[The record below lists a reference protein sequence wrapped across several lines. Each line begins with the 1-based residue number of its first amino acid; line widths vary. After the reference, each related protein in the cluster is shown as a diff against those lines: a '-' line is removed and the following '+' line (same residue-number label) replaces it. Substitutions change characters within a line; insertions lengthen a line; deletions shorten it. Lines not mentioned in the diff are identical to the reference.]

1 MPTLD
6 QARDHILRQYGDD
19 IGKRREEL
27 ITPALVLDI
36 DAAQRNIDHMANELK
51 QMGKATIRPHYKTHK
66 SPDLARRQLQAG
78 AGGLSMATVWEA
90 AVLAAAGMDDLFVV
104 NTVSHPAKL
113 RTLAELARNHRILVA
128 VDETANAAAHSA
140 AAVAAGSTLGIMVEV
155 DTGMDRCGVDTA
167 RDCVALARRVTDL
180 PGLRFEGI
188 TGYEGHC
195 SLTPDSDLR
204 HERQREAMTF
214 FTGVADLLESN
225 GVPCKIRSAGGIATW
240 KWTAAFPGL
249 TEIQAGTYV
258 VMDNFHGQ
266 MVPGFEHS
274 LTIQATV
281 ISRQSGKVIVDA
293 GNKSVADPADVTIVG
308 HDLEVV
314 RFDEEHGIFAAPG
327 GSSLRVGDSVALVPG
342 YSPSTVNWYDAY
354 HVVRDDVVVDI
365 WPIIPRGPG
374 HHGLADGRRARPRR
388 APRLGPCQD
397 PIRRSILRV
406 ERMVSP

>member
-1 MPTLD
+1 MPD
-6 QARDHILRQYGDD
+6 SARILAEAYERTRREYGEAV
-19 IGKRREEL
+19 GQRREEL

-36 DAAQRNIDHMANELK
+36 DAAQRNIDRMAAELR
-51 QMGKATIRPHYKTHK
+51 QLGKATIRPHYKTHK

-104 NTVSHPAKL
+104 NTVAHPAKL
-113 RTLAELARNHRILVA
+113 RMLAELARDHRILVA
-128 VDETANAAAHSA
+128 VDEVANAGAHSA
-140 AAVAAGSTLGIMVEV
+140 VAVAAGATLGVMIEV
-155 DTGMDRCGVDTA
+155 DTGMNRCGVDTA
-167 RDCVALARRVTDL
+167 RECLALARQVMDL

-195 SLTPDSDLR
+195 SLTPDSELR
-204 HERQREAMTF
+204 HERQRVAMTF
-214 FTGVADLLESN
+214 FTGVADLLEAA
-225 GVPCKIRSAGGIATW
+225 GIPCKIRSAGGIATW
-240 KWTAAFPGL
+240 KWTAAYPGL

-258 VMDNFHGQ
+258 VMDNFHGR

-281 ISRQSGKVIVDA
+281 ISRQSGQVIVDA

-308 HDLEVV
+308 HDLEVC

-342 YSPSTVNWYDAY
+342 YSPSTVNWYDAF
-354 HVVRDDVVVDI
+354 HVIRDDVVVDV

-374 HHGLADGRRARPRR
+374 HHGLAALAR
-388 APRLGPCQD
+388 
-397 PIRRSILRV
+397 
-406 ERMVSP
+406 

>member
-1 MPTLD
+1 MTELD
-6 QARDHILRQYGDD
+6 QAKDHVLRQYADD

-36 DAAQRNIDHMANELK
+36 DAAQRNIDHMASELK

-78 AGGLSMATVWEA
+78 AVGLSMATVWEA

-113 RTLAELARNHRILVA
+113 RMLAELARDHRILVA
-128 VDETANAAAHSA
+128 VDEPANAAAHSA

-167 RDCVALARRVTDL
+167 QDCLALARRVTDL

-195 SLTPDSDLR
+195 SLTPDSELR

-225 GVPCKIRSAGGIATW
+225 GVPCPIRSAGGIATW

-258 VMDNFHGQ
+258 VMDNFHGR

-281 ISRQSGKVIVDA
+281 ISRQSGQVIVDA
-293 GNKSVADPADVTIVG
+293 GNKSVADPGDVTIVG
-308 HDLEVV
+308 HDLGVV

-365 WPIIPRGPG
+365 WPITPRGPG
-374 HHGLADGRRARPRR
+374 HHGLAAPGR
-388 APRLGPCQD
+388 
-397 PIRRSILRV
+397 
-406 ERMVSP
+406 

>member
-1 MPTLD
+1 MPAE
-6 QARDHILRQYGDD
+6 ARILPEAYERARQEYGEA
-19 IGKRREEL
+19 IGQRREEL
-27 ITPALVLDI
+27 VTPALVLDI
-36 DAAQRNIDHMANELK
+36 DAAQRNIDHMAGELK
-51 QMGKATIRPHYKTHK
+51 QLGKATIRPHYKTHK

-104 NTVSHPAKL
+104 NTVAHPAKL
-113 RTLAELARNHRILVA
+113 RTLAGLARDHRILVA
-128 VDETANAAAHSA
+128 VDEAANAAAQSA

-155 DTGMDRCGVDTA
+155 DTGMNRCGVDTA
-167 RDCVALARRVTDL
+167 RECLALARRVTDL
-180 PGLRFEGI
+180 RGLRFEGI

-195 SLTPDSDLR
+195 SMTPDSDLR

-214 FTGVADLLESN
+214 FTGVADLLEAD
-225 GVPCKIRSAGGIATW
+225 GIPCKIRSAGGIATW
-240 KWTAAFPGL
+240 KWTAAYPGL

-258 VMDNFHGQ
+258 VMDNFHGR

-281 ISRQSGKVIVDA
+281 ISRQSGQVIVDA

-308 HDLEVV
+308 QDIAVA

-327 GSSLRVGDSVALVPG
+327 GSPLRVGDPVALVPG
-342 YSPSTVNWYDAY
+342 YSPSTVNWYDVY

-374 HHGLADGRRARPRR
+374 HHGLAALAR
-388 APRLGPCQD
+388 
-397 PIRRSILRV
+397 
-406 ERMVSP
+406 

>member
-1 MPTLD
+1 MPESAPVLREAYD
-6 QARDHILRQYGDD
+6 RVRRQYGGA

-27 ITPALVLDI
+27 VTPALVLDI

-51 QMGKATIRPHYKTHK
+51 ELGKATIRPHYKTHK
-66 SPDLARRQLQAG
+66 SPDLARRQLEAG

-104 NTVSHPAKL
+104 NTVAHPAKL
-113 RTLAELARNHRILVA
+113 AALAALARDHRILVA
-128 VDETANAAAHSA
+128 VDEAANAAAHSA

-167 RDCVALARRVTDL
+167 AECLALARHVMEL

-195 SLTPDSDLR
+195 SLTPDNELR
-204 HERQREAMTF
+204 HERQREAMAF
-214 FTGVADLLESN
+214 FTGVAGLLETH
-225 GVPCKIRSAGGIATW
+225 GIPCKIRSAGGIATW
-240 KWTAAFPGL
+240 RWTAGYPGL

-258 VMDNFHGQ
+258 VMDNFHGK

-293 GNKSVADPADVTIVG
+293 GNKSVADPADVTVVG
-308 HDLEVV
+308 HDLTVF
-314 RFDEEHGIFAAPG
+314 RFDEEHGIFTDAD
-327 GSSLRVGDSVALVPG
+327 GSSLVVGDAVALVPG

-354 HVVRDDVVVDI
+354 HVVHDDVVADI

-374 HHGLADGRRARPRR
+374 HHGLAGSPGPAR
-388 APRLGPCQD
+388 
-397 PIRRSILRV
+397 
-406 ERMVSP
+406 